1 MTKVVFYSLVAVGL
15 FTIGFYT
22 LLLEVHLLRKIM
34 ALNIVFTSVFLL
46 LIAIAARYPQAIDPL
61 PHAFVLIGILISFSA
76 TALALTLARRIYQ
89 ETDQT
94 DLSEKQETGIS

>member
-1 MTKVVFYSLVAVGL
+1 VTKVVFYSLVAVGL

-34 ALNIVFTSVFLL
+34 ALNILFSSVFLL

-61 PHAFVLIGILISFSA
+61 PHAFVVIGLLIMLSA
-76 TALALTLARRIYQ
+76 TALALKLARRIYQ
-89 ETDQT
+89 ETGQT
-94 DLSEKQETGIS
+94 ELLEKQETGIS